1 MNEPQKKQNLFW
13 TFLKA
18 YWWAIL
24 MVLIAPVLL
33 NFIILMPAFS
43 SIVGTE
49 TDWLSFHGSYIGSVI
64 ASLITLYVLYKQ
76 LQHNHEE
83 NERTRRENQAVNEK
97 NRQLQLNILK
107 YEQEKQWLQE
117 MRTAC
122 VNNICSYSNNDVM
135 EICNSFHFSPDI
147 KIILPKIK
155 ALMDRLAQTD
165 TAVGFL
171 TPITNIDKSST
182 DFNGHRETAYASYM
196 RMIKDIQTLA
206 NFINNDYKTIQS
218 KLLMPDFELSSDVKK
233 SVEIM
238 IIIPRISNVNDINTN
253 LALIAIQRSSASG
266 VIFEDMRNAS
276 LNYLKQQEERINK
289 ILTDNNGTK

>member
-24 MVLIAPVLL
+24 IILVVPVLL

-43 SIVGTE
+43 PIVGKD

-76 LQHNHEE
+76 LRHNHEE
-83 NERTRRENQAVNEK
+83 NEKTRRENQAVNEK

-135 EICNSFHFSPDI
+135 EICNSFHFSPDL

-155 ALMDRLAQTD
+155 ALMDRLTQTD

-171 TPITNIDKSST
+171 MPITDIDKSSK
-182 DFNGHRETAYASYM
+182 DFDRHRQTAYASYM

-206 NFINNDYKTIQS
+206 NFINYDYGKIQS
-218 KLLMPDFELSSDVKK
+218 MLRMPDFELSSDVKK

-266 VIFEDMRNAS
+266 VIFENMRSAS
-276 LNYLKQQEERINK
+276 MQYLKQQEERINK
-289 ILTDNNGTK
+289 ILTENNGTR

>member
-1 MNEPQKKQNLFW
+1 MNGPQKKQNLFW
-13 TFLKA
+13 MFLKA

-24 MVLIAPVLL
+24 IILVVPVLL
-33 NFIILMPAFS
+33 NYIVLIPAFAP
-43 SIVGTE
+43 IVGDSS
-49 TDWLSFHGSYIGSVI
+49 DWLSFHGDYIGAVI

-83 NERTRRENQAVNEK
+83 NEKTRRENQAVNEK

-122 VNNICSYSNNDVM
+122 VNNICSYNNNDVM

-155 ALMDRLAQTD
+155 ALMDRLVQTD

-171 TPITNIDKSST
+171 MSITNIDKSST
-182 DFNGHRETAYASYM
+182 DFNGHRETAYTSYM

-218 KLLMPDFELSSDVKK
+218 KLLMPNFELSSDVKK

-289 ILTDNNGTK
+289 ILTDNDGTR

>member
-1 MNEPQKKQNLFW
+1 MMKK
-13 TFLKA
+13 FLKA

-33 NFIILMPAFS
+33 NFIILIPAFS
-43 SIVGTE
+43 PVVGGSL
-49 TDWLSFHGSYIGSVI
+49 DWLSFHGSYIGSVI

-218 KLLMPDFELSSDVKK
+218 KLLMPNFELSSDVKK

-289 ILTDNNGTK
+289 ILTDNNGTR